1 MMAERVTLALR
12 RPGDAIR
19 YELHHGVLGLR
30 GHHLLG
36 DRYDLR
42 FALRDLRP
50 DHQTFWIKNSRQ
62 GVQLLLTATFVI
74 VFGVAIMVAIR
85 FPGAVKEHP
94 GWFLSS
100 LSLSLIALLLSVF
113 ARRVE
118 VAVFSYRSGAE
129 AFRVPAWG
137 SKDADRRAFLAA
149 LASRIAETNHESATS

>member
-1 MMAERVTLALR
+1 MAEPVTLELR
-12 RPGDAIR
+12 RAGDAIR
-19 YELHHGVLGLR
+19 YELHEAVVSLR

-42 FALRDLRP
+42 FALRDLRA

-62 GVQLLLTATFVI
+62 GLQVLLSATFVV

-85 FPGAVKEHP
+85 FPGAVKEYSA
-94 GWFLSS
+94 WFLAS
-100 LSLSLIALLLSVF
+100 LSLSLVALLLSVF

-118 VAVFSYRSGAE
+118 VAVFSYHSGAE

-137 SKDADRRAFLAA
+137 SKEAARRTFLAA
-149 LASRIAETNHESATS
+149 LASRIAEANHESRAS